1 MLMVDLII
9 ILFLLKLDKFCCI
22 WGYELVEND
31 LLWFCFYFWQI
42 LCQNFFLTKY
52 FFVPI
57 KMCYYFFNWQELLEK
72 AKDRHYNCGG
82 KEKTAEYFIGNKEV

>member
-9 ILFLLKLDKFCCI
+9 ILFLLKSDKFCRI
-22 WGYELVEND
+22 WGYELVENN
-31 LLWFCFYFWQI
+31 LLWFFFFGKI

-52 FFVPI
+52 FFVQI
-57 KMCYYFFNWQELLEK
+57 KMCYYFFNWKELLQK
-72 AKDRHYNCGG
+72 AKDRHHNCGG